1 MTWSTKHQPQPSGGS
16 YPSITGW
23 PLDLKC
29 FVACRRGESSQHPT
43 CPHVRHSRRCTQ
55 ATPSLRHSSQPL
67 ALGCTLLMLDKCTQ
81 LLLIVL
87 RSPMVDKAEAT
98 FRNF

>member
-1 MTWSTKHQPQPSGGS
+1 
-16 YPSITGW
+16 
-23 PLDLKC
+23 
-29 FVACRRGESSQHPT
+29 
-43 CPHVRHSRRCTQ
+43 
-55 ATPSLRHSSQPL
+55 
-67 ALGCTLLMLDKCTQ
+67 MLDKCTQ